1 MKTKNIV
8 MAFLLVIAL
17 LFIPNVYAAND
28 IEIKSVTM
36 EDKSKDAV
44 YDQNPNVDGLTI
56 SFEGI
61 SFMNKGDFILYRVK
75 VTNNSNEDYQINN
88 GTSFSKSEYFKY
100 EFEFVGDNN
109 VVPKNSTKDMFI
121 RISYNKEVPATILE
135 DDGSYRENNAMVINL
150 TNKVDNPKTGSGIAI
165 LLVFAFIVA
174 VASISVIIGTK
185 TKLNKHL
192 VMIVALALA
201 IVPVTIYAAKMITI
215 NLNTDIGISKNYYFY
230 VVDTMSTCGNDT
242 IIEKQDD
249 EAEERAFAQTVQ
261 NNVPK
266 DCYNDHNRY
275 KYVFE
280 DGVVSFGEAFEQYNL
295 PTNNINNIYL
305 NGNPENPI
313 KITDKFINGG
323 IYYFIPSLPNPGTPV
338 VVNPGG
344 GHLK

>member
-1 MKTKNIV
+1 MKIKNIV
-8 MAFLLVIAL
+8 MAFILVIAL

-56 SFEGI
+56 SFDGI

-121 RISYNKEVPATILE
+121 RISYNKEVPAAILE

-185 TKLNKHL
+185 TRLNKHL

-215 NLNTDIGISKNYYFY
+215 NLNTDIGINKNYYFY
-230 VVDTMSTCGNDT
+230 IVDTMNTCGNGT
-242 IIEKQDD
+242 PIEKGD
-249 EAEERAFAQTVQ
+249 EVLKENEFAQITQ
-261 NNVPK
+261 NNVPVPK

-280 DGVVSFGEAFEQYNL
+280 DGIVPFGDAFEQYSL
-295 PTNNINNIYL
+295 PTELINNIYL
-305 NGNPENPI
+305 NGNLDNHI
-313 KITDKFINGG
+313 KITDKFVNGG
-323 IYYFIPSLPNPGTPV
+323 IYYFIP
-338 VVNPGG
+338 
-344 GHLK
+344 LKIDQPEEYQ